1 MFYIFNKTYKDLNLI
16 TNFIDYEYIL
26 YIDILIIYINYI

>member
-16 TNFIDYEYIL
+16 ANFIDYEYIL